1 MLKEVNK
8 LRLLNQKSEEKCA
21 IKKVPIEE
29 LAVDDRPWGQGI
41 AGFKTDSKDLECHLM
56 LMQELK
62 FIDVIR
68 NSQSRRP

>member
-1 MLKEVNK
+1 MLQEVDK

-21 IKKVPIEE
+21 VKKVP
-29 LAVDDRPWGQGI
+29 LAKLAAEDRPWGQGI
-41 AGFKTDSKDLECHLM
+41 SGFKTDSKDLECHLM

-68 NSQSRRP
+68 KSQSKMP